1 MAKIIAGLGNVGA
14 EYAATRHNIGFWV
27 IDALAEK
34 WELTFSQ
41 GEGAF
46 LVASRKYKSED
57 LYLIKPTNYMNN
69 SGRSL
74 KKACA
79 KLNVE
84 PENMMVVYDDIHI
97 DTGVLRIRSKGS
109 HGGHNGIKDIIEQFA
124 TQQFPR
130 LRIGVGND
138 FRPGRQAD
146 YVLSAF
152 PENEMDIV
160 KEACENAQKAL
171 ITWLKAGI
179 NHAMSQHNG

>member
-1 MAKIIAGLGNVGA
+1 MAKIIAGLGNIGA
-14 EYAATRHNIGFWV
+14 EYANACHNMGFWV

-79 KLNVE
+79 KLNVT
-84 PENMMVVYDDIHI
+84 PDNMMVVYDDIHI
-97 DTGVLRIRSKGS
+97 DTGTLRIRSKGS

-138 FRPGRQAD
+138 YNPGRQAD
-146 YVLSAF
+146 YVLSPF
-152 PENEMDIV
+152 PEKEMQTV
-160 KEACENAQKAL
+160 EEACDASQKAL

>member
-14 EYAATRHNIGFWV
+14 EYENTRHNIGFKV
-27 IDALAEK
+27 VEQLASD
-34 WELTFSQ
+34 WELSFSQ

-46 LVASRKYKSED
+46 EICSRRYKSED

-74 KKACA
+74 KKACT
-79 KLNVE
+79 KLGVE
-84 PENMMVVYDDIHI
+84 AANMMVVYDDIHL
-97 DTGVLRIRSKGS
+97 DTGILRLRAKGS
-109 HGGHNGIKDIIEQFA
+109 HGGHNGIRDIIQFFD

-138 FRPGRQAD
+138 FSSGRQAD
-146 YVLSAF
+146 YVLSPF
-152 PENEMDIV
+152 PKNEEEV
-160 KEACENAQKAL
+160 VEEALLKSKKAL

-179 NHAMSQHNG
+179 NHAMSQYNG

>member
-1 MAKIIAGLGNVGA
+1 MPKIIAGLGNIGS
-14 EYAATRHNIGFWV
+14 EYENTRHNIGFWV
-27 IDALAEK
+27 INALAEK
-34 WELTFSQ
+34 WDLSFTQ
-41 GEGAF
+41 GEGAY

-79 KLNVE
+79 KLNVS

-97 DTGVLRIRSKGS
+97 ETAALRLRPKGS
-109 HGGHNGIKDIIEQFA
+109 HGGHNGIKDIIEQFS

-130 LRIGVGND
+130 LRIGVGNN
-138 FRPGRQAD
+138 FNPGRQAD
-146 YVLSAF
+146 YVLSPF
-152 PENEMDIV
+152 PEDEREAIA
-160 KEACENAQKAL
+160 EACENAQKAL
-171 ITWLKAGI
+171 VTWLKAGI